1 MIGDYL
7 EQYTFEYL
15 IQQALSRVPNTID
28 KREGSIIYDA
38 LAPACYQLSE
48 YYMNLRKILIDTYAS
63 TASEEYLDL
72 RVAEQGLTR
81 YAATYATK
89 KGTFINNSDAPAL
102 IPIGSRF
109 SIISDEKNVNYY
121 VSEVYT
127 DEFRVV
133 VPGTYKLV
141 CEELGT
147 VGNGYVGALIP
158 ITYIQ
163 NLKLATMTDLI
174 IPARDVETDEELRT
188 RYFLTINEKPFG
200 GNLAQ
205 YDEELKAIDGVGEVQ
220 IYPVWNGGG
229 TVKCSV
235 IDAEYNAISGDF
247 INAIQNIIDPEN
259 AQGIQGTGLG
269 LAPIGHQVTITTPTE
284 VAINIETTIVLIN
297 GYNLPQIES
306 LIEQAIAEYL
316 LTLRKAWG
324 IGDDLNQYTLAIYIA
339 RINSAILSVSGVANV
354 TDTLI
359 NGFAEDL
366 VLEQSV
372 VTQELPQLGT
382 VIINV

>member
-7 EQYTFEYL
+7 DKYTFKYL
-15 IQQALSRVPNTID
+15 MESALDNVPDSLD

-38 LAPACYQLSE
+38 LAPACYELAE
-48 YYMNLRKILIDTYAS
+48 YYMELKKILENTFAS
-63 TASEEYLDL
+63 TAGNEYLDL
-72 RVAEQGLTR
+72 RAAEQGLER
-81 YAATYATK
+81 YAASYAVKRGDFLTPS
-89 KGTFINNSDAPAL
+89 GNPAV

-109 SIISDEKNVNYY
+109 SVISDTLNINYIVTEAY
-121 VSEVYT
+121 R
-127 DEFRVV
+127 DEFGAV
-133 VPGTYKLV
+133 VPGAYRMT
-141 CEELGT
+141 CEEIGT
-147 VGNGYVGALIP
+147 QGNSYTGPLIP

-163 NLKLATMTDLI
+163 NLKSATMTDLI
-174 IPARDVETDEELRT
+174 LPARDIETDEELRT

-229 TVKCSV
+229 TVKCSI
-235 IDAEYNAISGDF
+235 IDAEYNAISTDF
-247 INAIQNIIDPEN
+247 INTIQNMIDPEN
-259 AQGIQGTGLG
+259 AQGVQGAGLG
-269 LAPIGHQVTITTPTE
+269 LAPIGHQVTITTPSE

-306 LIEQAIAEYL
+306 LIGQAIAEYL

-366 VLEQSV
+366 ILEQSAAN
-372 VTQELPQLGT
+372 QELPQLGT
-382 VIINV
+382 VMINI